1 MKQLAKT
8 ILHRVIY
15 CLLAA
20 ASSSCST
27 TTELKAEADQ
37 SPEKAKSAGPAFYI
51 LKEGDKVENKLPLP
65 NKTQIMVNWTYSD
78 GSKKSKEGFRGWD
91 MDHDGRFDMLEVVD
105 VQGQIVSWAYDFDG
119 DGVIDAIENAKPV
132 QVSAQDLRQSE
143 VPVDETALD
152 RQ

>member
-1 MKQLAKT
+1 MKQVAKT
-8 ILHRVIY
+8 ISRRVIY

-20 ASSSCST
+20 VSSSCST
-27 TTELKAEADQ
+27 TTDLKTEANHP
-37 SPEKAKSAGPAFYI
+37 PEKAKAAGPAFYI

-105 VQGQIVSWAYDFDG
+105 GEGQVVSWAYDFDG
-119 DGVIDAIENAKPV
+119 DGVIDAVENPKATRTR
-132 QVSAQDLRQSE
+132 AQDLSESE
-143 VPVDETALD
+143 VLLDEMAIE
-152 RQ
+152 R